1 VLLNQ
6 NTVFIKQIDC
16 LSYVQSGR
24 VKDATGAQLGV
35 FDDRGPATKEE
46 AQNLFKENRALELPF
61 FGFTNEKKNAEGLLT
76 SLF

>member
-1 VLLNQ
+1 
-6 NTVFIKQIDC
+6 
-16 LSYVQSGR
+16 

-61 FGFTNEKKNAEGLLT
+61 FGFTNERKNAEGLLT